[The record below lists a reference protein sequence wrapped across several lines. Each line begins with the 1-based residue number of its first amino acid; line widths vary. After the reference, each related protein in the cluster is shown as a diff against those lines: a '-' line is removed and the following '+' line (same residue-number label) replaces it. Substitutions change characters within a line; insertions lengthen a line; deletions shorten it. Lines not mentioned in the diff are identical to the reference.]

1 MYVEYIKLC
10 IYIYIFCAKLC
21 ILNIE
26 LCSLFYKM
34 KNSKTI
40 VFWKIM
46 YIKYTELCTL
56 FKMFCTLNTKKKK
69 KKNYVHYF
77 LKIKTHN
84 SKNIAACDTTF

>member
-1 MYVEYIKLC
+1 
-10 IYIYIFCAKLC
+10 
-21 ILNIE
+21 
-26 LCSLFYKM
+26 
-34 KNSKTI
+34 
-40 VFWKIM
+40 M

-56 FKMFCTLNTKKKK
+56 FKMFCTLNTKKK

>member
-1 MYVEYIKLC
+1 
-10 IYIYIFCAKLC
+10 
-21 ILNIE
+21 
-26 LCSLFYKM
+26 
-34 KNSKTI
+34 
-40 VFWKIM
+40 M

-56 FKMFCTLNTKKKK
+56 FKMFCTLNTKK